1 MEADGAELQHT
12 RPSEHEAGLCRVAE
26 DRLREQANNLAELV
40 DNLNEGTRAISTR
53 ASTAAR
59 RGDARLG
66 STGAIDARACSG
78 VYHDARLMLY
88 DEDHGQLQR
97 SMSALGKLQERVRK
111 SAVKLRKLDAE
122 RDKLDFGELS
132 EYPRRKHEYR
142 QQRRAL
148 NKVNERLTQQLER
161 DANVL
166 AAFRELIERMGAR
179 LDYTVLVQE
188 ARTTIEVADATAA
201 ECAHADRP
209 ADGEIS
215 DSERWQS

>member
-40 DNLNEGTRAISTR
+40 DNLNE
-53 ASTAAR
+53 
-59 RGDARLG
+59 
-66 STGAIDARACSG
+66 G